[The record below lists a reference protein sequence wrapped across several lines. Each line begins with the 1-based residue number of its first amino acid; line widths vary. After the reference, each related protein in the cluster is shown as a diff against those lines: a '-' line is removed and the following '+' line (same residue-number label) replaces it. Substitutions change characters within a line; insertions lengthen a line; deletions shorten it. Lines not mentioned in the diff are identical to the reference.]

1 MIRASR
7 HANVLTVPKP
17 LPPELRAVA
26 KELYLQGFKPEAI
39 SVKQGLPRTTIAG
52 WIAKLGWKEL
62 RAKVVNA
69 VSQQVAESRNPLAK
83 ASVSAQ
89 AAFSEELHSQAAL
102 LRSKPAKR
110 LSDLSSTPKRQGRAA
125 VVSTLV
131 HAAAKLYGWDS
142 STSVEQHVSLTK
154 VSVHTNAA
162 TTKQDGPAIDVPYE

>member
-1 MIRASR
+1 M
-7 HANVLTVPKP
+7 PKP

-39 SVKQGLPRTTIAG
+39 AAKQGINRRTIAG
-52 WIAKLGWKEL
+52 WIRKLDWRDL
-62 RAKVVNA
+62 RDKVVSA
-69 VSQQVAESRNPLAK
+69 VSQSVRDGQNPLAK
-83 ASVSAQ
+83 ASASAQ
-89 AAFSEELHSQAAL
+89 SAFSDELHSQAAL

-131 HAAAKLYGWDS
+131 HAAAKLYGWDA

-154 VSVHTNAA
+154 VSVHTSTPAN
-162 TTKQDGPAIDVPYE
+162 KNGPTIDVPYE